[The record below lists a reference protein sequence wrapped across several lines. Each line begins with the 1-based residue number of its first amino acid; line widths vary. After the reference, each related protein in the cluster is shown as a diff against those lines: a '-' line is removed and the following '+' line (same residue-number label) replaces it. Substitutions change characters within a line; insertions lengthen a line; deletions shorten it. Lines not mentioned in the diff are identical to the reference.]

1 MNDSVV
7 DFLGPTDLHVE
18 TNGVVTGLS
27 QTHAYVFIEELSSAW
42 KERERLDVL
51 VLRAIC
57 RLSVKHPERAN
68 EGFSSL
74 EIVEVV
80 GALRGRRWSE
90 GNDKNQLSLVRRVRC
105 SGVMFQREKSTGMS
119 IRPCRCRGVA
129 FSFISLP

>member
-57 RLSVKHPERAN
+57 RLSVRHPERAN
-68 EGFSSL
+68 EGFSSPGQGL
-74 EIVEVV
+74 
-80 GALRGRRWSE
+80 
-90 GNDKNQLSLVRRVRC
+90 
-105 SGVMFQREKSTGMS
+105 GVQGSPARSCPEAIGKQD
-119 IRPCRCRGVA
+119 
-129 FSFISLP
+129 